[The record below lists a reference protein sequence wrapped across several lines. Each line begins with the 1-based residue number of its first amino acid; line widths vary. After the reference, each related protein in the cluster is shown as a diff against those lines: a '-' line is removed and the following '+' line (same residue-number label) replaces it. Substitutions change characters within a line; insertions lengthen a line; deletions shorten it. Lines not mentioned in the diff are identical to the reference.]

1 MTMVRKILYFTPAL
15 ICCFFIA
22 VSCVTTETDT
32 PTVPVQTRDNTA
44 GITLITQN
52 GGHLA
57 WSKEH
62 NKIAFDRL
70 GKDKYFVVPADFD
83 WSPDGNR
90 IAALVLTNRPETKN
104 RGSGINVMIDLPEK

>member
-1 MTMVRKILYFTPAL
+1 MTVGSEKLFFIPII
-15 ICCFFIA
+15 ICFLFIA

-32 PTVPVQTRDNTA
+32 PTVLAQTRDNTA

-62 NKIAFDRL
+62 NKIAFDLR
-70 GKDKYFVVPADFD
+70 K
-83 WSPDGNR
+83 
-90 IAALVLTNRPETKN
+90 
-104 RGSGINVMIDLPEK
+104 M